1 MNQKFAQSCRCAATG
16 VATVSILALIVAMAI
31 SVFSG
36 VAYAGEKTLEFQLI
50 TKWIDAQTLDAPNVE
65 NQVISQSKAFGVAVF
80 KDGRLGTKDFIVGI
94 DNNKGTG
101 TAFGYSTYT
110 FEEGSITARFAGTIG
125 PQGRHG
131 EYKILSGTGAYAGAT
146 GTGTYDSIPN
156 PFKNT
161 GLFNVRLQ
169 VTTP

>member
-1 MNQKFAQSCRCAATG
+1 MRCNRAGALLIALSVPLSLSTG
-16 VATVSILALIVAMAI
+16 VARAA
-31 SVFSG
+31 
-36 VAYAGEKTLEFQLI
+36 EKTLEFQLI
-50 TKWIDAQTLDAPNVE
+50 TKYFDAQTLDAPNVE
-65 NQVISQSKAFGVAVF
+65 NQSITQSKAFGVAVF
-80 KDGRLGTKDFIVGI
+80 KDGRLGIKDYVFVI
-94 DNNKGTG
+94 DSNKGAG

-110 FEEGSITARFAGTIG
+110 FEEGSITARFTGTFG

-146 GTGTYDSIPN
+146 GTGTYDSAPN

-169 VTTP
+169 ITTP